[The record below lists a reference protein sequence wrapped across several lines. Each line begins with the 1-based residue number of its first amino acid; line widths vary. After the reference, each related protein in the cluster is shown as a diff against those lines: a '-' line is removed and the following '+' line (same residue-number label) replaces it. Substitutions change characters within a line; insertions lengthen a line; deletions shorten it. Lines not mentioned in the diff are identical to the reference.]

1 VFKQRVVTGMI
12 LALAV
17 FGAIAFVNSE
27 LLAVLVLIMLL
38 VGGWEWAN
46 LVGIQNNAAR
56 AGYLIL
62 TAAACAAVVWFA
74 PLNLVAI
81 YAGTAWWTFVV
92 VLLSFIR
99 HVPHGASPLHYLLK
113 AAGPPVLA
121 VLLASIYWIHQ
132 QGWQWL
138 FYLVLLTS
146 LADTGAYLSGKT
158 FGKRKLAP
166 ELSPGKTLEGLFGAL
181 LFSGVAAAAAGKIF
195 GLPLGDGVY
204 LVLLS
209 LLVVVVSVFGDL
221 FESLLKRAAGAKDSG
236 HILPGHGGILDRVD
250 SLTAA
255 APVFALGLRYMH

>member
-166 ELSPGKTLEGLFGAL
+166 ELSPAKS
-181 LFSGVAAAAAGKIF
+181 SGCPWATGYTWCCSRCSSWWFPSSVICSRACSSGPRGPRTVAIS
-195 GLPLGDGVY
+195 Y
-204 LVLLS
+204 
-209 LLVVVVSVFGDL
+209 
-221 FESLLKRAAGAKDSG
+221 
-236 HILPGHGGILDRVD
+236 PGTEASWTG
-250 SLTAA
+250 STA
-255 APVFALGLRYMH
+255 